1 MGPKPATADKQK
13 RKTVRTTIELKKG
26 VIEKYER
33 GIRVTDL
40 ALEYRLPRS
49 TISTFLKNKEAIKSA
64 SVTKGVTSLMK
75 QRPPVIEEIEKL
87 LLVWVN
93 EKQLAGDSVSEAML
107 CAKAK
112 SLHTDLIKSTAGSS
126 TDHEFMASRGWF
138 DRFKKKKWHPQCC

>member
-13 RKTVRTTIELKKG
+13 RKTVRTTIELKKE

-64 SVTKGVTSLMK
+64 SVAKGVTSLTK

-93 EKQLAGDSVSEAML
+93 EKQLAGDRVSEAMI
-107 CAKAK
+107 CRE
-112 SLHTDLIKSTAGSS
+112 G
-126 TDHEFMASRGWF
+126 
-138 DRFKKKKWHPQCC
+138 